1 MACDER
7 PASERFGVVRRPAPN
22 MLKSIIDLHKG
33 IRSMEGR
40 IRQAKENLPAAKKFL
55 ELLDS
60 TVEDARLHLL
70 EQQGFQAL
78 QAIIDGIDPR

>member
-1 MACDER
+1 
-7 PASERFGVVRRPAPN
+7 
-22 MLKSIIDLHKG
+22 
-33 IRSMEGR
+33 MEGR